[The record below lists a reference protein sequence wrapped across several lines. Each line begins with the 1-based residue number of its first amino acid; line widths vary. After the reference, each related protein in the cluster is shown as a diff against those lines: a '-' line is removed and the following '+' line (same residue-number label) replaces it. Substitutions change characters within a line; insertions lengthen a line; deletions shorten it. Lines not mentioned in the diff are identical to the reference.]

1 MSWLSKLAFWRDDEP
16 QQAVIEQ
23 VDGYEVDGCF
33 VPSDAEPDTTPLNS
47 EAWEIPEL
55 GTISQPNAGPH

>member
-16 QQAVIEQ
+16 EQAVIEQ

-33 VPSDAEPDTTPLNS
+33 VPTDAEPDTTPLDGG
-47 EAWEIPEL
+47 AFEIPEI
-55 GTISQPNAGPH
+55 GDITQQESGPR